1 MNFNSVILLISI
13 FPSGSIWGK
22 SLLMTATCFLSM
34 LAFVFMVY
42 RSAGWSAHSETIN
55 PVETFS
61 LYKIKLSLFSSPF
74 QIPFSID
81 NFIRNWKFF
90 IDNDRWPKHSRLLLL
105 AYFEPQILEFHHGSN
120 YEKKIVNSNKITV
133 FRYKSSS
140 KWAKQCWQSLNDP
153 NRKK

>member
-1 MNFNSVILLISI
+1 MVSRSELFHWPLKCWFRDRNERGHDSCHMNMNFNSVILLISI

-105 AYFEPQILEFHHGSN
+105 AYFEPQILKFHHGSN
-120 YEKKIVNSNKITV
+120 YEKKS
-133 FRYKSSS
+133 
-140 KWAKQCWQSLNDP
+140 
-153 NRKK
+153 